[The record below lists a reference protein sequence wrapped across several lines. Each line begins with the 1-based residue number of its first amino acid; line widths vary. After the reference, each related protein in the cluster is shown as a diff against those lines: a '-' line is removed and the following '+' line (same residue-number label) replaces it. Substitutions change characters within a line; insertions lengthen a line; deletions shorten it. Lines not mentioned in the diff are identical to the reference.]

1 MPISNMI
8 GILVIH
14 VNIINISHLLN
25 VLDARKNIVL
35 NIAINAVGKDLFSS
49 LEMEMRV
56 ERKISIL

>member
-1 MPISNMI
+1 MI

>member
-35 NIAINAVGKDLFSS
+35 SIAINAVGKDLFSS